1 MHQESTAI
9 DVTVAHPT
17 AFTLPSR
24 YQEWVACRYTGPFR
38 ILLEGRFHVGSSFQG
53 GQKRLSCIRK
63 KRRKLLLQAMGP
75 ILWCP
80 WYISDASFH
89 FPETI
94 FRGTMPNQDTFHLQL
109 RNHSLHL
116 PLRNVQRS
124 GVRAGTKQPT
134 VAGSMNQKM
143 GRDLKPGSRQ
153 HDQPTAI
160 QFTIIS
166 SPSL

>member
-1 MHQESTAI
+1 MKKIICS
-9 DVTVAHPT
+9 
-17 AFTLPSR
+17 
-24 YQEWVACRYTGPFR
+24 
-38 ILLEGRFHVGSSFQG
+38 LLVCA
-53 GQKRLSCIRK
+53 L
-63 KRRKLLLQAMGP
+63 
-75 ILWCP
+75 
-80 WYISDASFH
+80 ASQVFA
-89 FPETI
+89 
-94 FRGTMPNQDTFHLQL
+94 N
-109 RNHSLHL
+109 
-116 PLRNVQRS
+116 